1 LILFASLRSLKL
13 TSSSESS
20 SVVGSA
26 NVDGFGKEEEEE
38 EEEEEEARG
47 ADGEEDFT
55 SFVCK

>member
-38 EEEEEEARG
+38 EEEEEARG